1 MILQKTYDMIQYGY
15 IVLRRYPRSE
25 RHTLAAETKRCM
37 YDLLQLIIRANKR
50 YYKKTTLQ
58 DIDIELDTLR
68 YFIRLGNDLGF
79 LPFKQYEIWSRK
91 LNEIG
96 RMLGGWFKS
105 INK

>member
-15 IVLRRYPRSE
+15 VALRKYPRSE

-37 YDLLQLIIRANKR
+37 YDLLRLIIRANMK
-50 YYKKTTLQ
+50 YYKKSTLQ
-58 DIDIELDTLR
+58 DIDIELATLR
-68 YFIRLGNDLGF
+68 YYIRLGNDLGF
-79 LPFKQYEIWSRK
+79 LPFKQYEVWARK

-96 RMLGGWFKS
+96 RMLGGWFKA